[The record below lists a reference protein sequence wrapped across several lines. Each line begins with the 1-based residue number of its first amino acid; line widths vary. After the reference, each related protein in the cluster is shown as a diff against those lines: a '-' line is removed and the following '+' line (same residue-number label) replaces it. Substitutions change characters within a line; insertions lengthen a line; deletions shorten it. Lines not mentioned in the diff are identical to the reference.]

1 MACHEEKK
9 WSFYFENISF
19 PEAKTCQLNSS
30 FLFIKKMTFR
40 GMLSK
45 DNANMLLMELNLQQT
60 PLPSTWW
67 PFSSYKNILEVSSV
81 ASNLY

>member
-1 MACHEEKK
+1 MKK
-9 WSFYFENISF
+9 KNEFFILKIF
-19 PEAKTCQLNSS
+19 LFLRQTCQLNSS

-60 PLPSTWW
+60 PLPSTR
-67 PFSSYKNILEVSSV
+67 
-81 ASNLY
+81 